1 MKIFIISSTI
11 TNSLHSH
18 SSVWLNVQT
27 HWEGC
32 CEICLIAFLPLSP
45 QADQDHRWSLFV
57 ISTYISNHAVD
68 KRSICLVK
76 RSKQSHLDESNVMR
90 LSILI
95 PANRSFHSSKK
106 QFLVPKKKSNL
117 TDLRYQFNVYFL
129 GHDCTLNSE
138 FLFGFAI
145 HMYHGWCNC
154 FGAWPTDSMHVDL
167 YPIVAAL
174 IQKSLF
180 T

>member
-1 MKIFIISSTI
+1 MKIFIISSII

-57 ISTYISNHAVD
+57 ISTNISNHAVD

-76 RSKQSHLDESNVMR
+76 RSKQSYLDESNVMR

-106 QFLVPKKKSNL
+106 QFLVPKDCWSSKKQTWHIYFINL
-117 TDLRYQFNVYFL
+117 
-129 GHDCTLNSE
+129 
-138 FLFGFAI
+138 
-145 HMYHGWCNC
+145 MYI
-154 FGAWPTDSMHVDL
+154 S
-167 YPIVAAL
+167 
-174 IQKSLF
+174 
-180 T
+180 